1 MFKED
6 NRLTRVYVIALVLF
20 AVGFGFYLRN
30 RNLLNEVEE
39 FAARNWVLAWLLMLS
54 LYVFRAFVPFLPS
67 FAFYAMSGRI
77 FPGRILPF
85 LVSFSGVALLY
96 ILSYL
101 IGLKKHRR
109 VCRTKRSAFFRLS
122 LFDRYRR
129 FRDAFVQQTASM
141 IRNKRMGTLLLFAA
155 SPFPKKLFGKIC
167 GRIRVSFSIFLT
179 ASLLGTLPEMV
190 SVTLLGK
197 SVLDATSPL
206 FYVALVLTV
215 SVTVISVILF
225 QKSSTKEIQYSE
237 KSN

>member
-6 NRLTRVYVIALVLF
+6 NRLARVYVIALFLF

-30 RNLLNEVEE
+30 RNLLNEVED
-39 FAARNWVLAWLLMLS
+39 FAANNWIIAWLLMLS

-77 FPGRILPF
+77 FPGKILPF

-101 IGLKKHRR
+101 IGLIKRHRVSR
-109 VCRTKRSAFFRLS
+109 IKNHGFTGLS
-122 LFDRYRR
+122 LFARYRR
-129 FRDAFVQQTASM
+129 FRHAFFKQTA
-141 IRNKRMGTLLLFAA
+141 IVIENKRMGTLLLFAA

-167 GRIRVSFSIFLT
+167 GTLQVNFSVFLT

-197 SVLDATSPL
+197 SLLDATSPL
-206 FYVALVLTV
+206 FYVSLLLTV
-215 SVTVISVILF
+215 SVTVISMVLF
-225 QKSSTKEIQYSE
+225 QKSSTKEVQHSE

>member
-6 NRLTRVYVIALVLF
+6 NRLVRVYMIALVLF
-20 AVGFGFYLRN
+20 AVGVWLFLRN
-30 RNLLNEVEE
+30 RDLLTEVED
-39 FAARNWVLAWLLMLS
+39 FAAKNRVIAWLLMLS

-96 ILSYL
+96 VLSYL
-101 IGLKKHRR
+101 IGLI
-109 VCRTKRSAFFRLS
+109 KRSRGVSAKHYGWSRIWVFE
-122 LFDRYRR
+122 RYRR
-129 FRDAFVQQTASM
+129 FRDLFEQQTARV
-141 IRNKRMGTLLLFAA
+141 IQNKRVGMLLLLAA
-155 SPFPKKLFGKIC
+155 SPFPKKMFGKIC
-167 GRIRVSFSIFLT
+167 GMVRVKFSLFLI

-206 FYVALVLTV
+206 FYFSLVLTV
-215 SVTVISVILF
+215 SVAVVSVVLF
-225 QKSSTKEIQYSE
+225 QKTSM
-237 KSN
+237 ND

>member
-1 MFKED
+1 LFKED
-6 NRLTRVYVIALVLF
+6 NRLARVYVIALLVF
-20 AVGFGFYLRN
+20 AVGFWFYLRN
-30 RNLLNEVEE
+30 RNLLNEVED
-39 FAARNWVLAWLLMLS
+39 FAAKNWIIAWLLMLS

-77 FPGRILPF
+77 FPGKILPF

-101 IGLKKHRR
+101 IGWMKRHRVSRLRYR
-109 VCRTKRSAFFRLS
+109 VFPHVS

-129 FRDAFVQQTASM
+129 FRDAFFKQTASV
-141 IRNKRMGTLLLFAA
+141 IENKRMGTLLLFAA

-167 GRIRVSFSIFLT
+167 GTVQVNFSIFLI

-197 SVLDATSPL
+197 SVLDSTSPL
-206 FYVALVLTV
+206 FYISLLLTV
-215 SVTVISVILF
+215 SVTVISMVLF
-225 QKSSTKEIQYSE
+225 QKSSTKEIQHSE